1 VLRYAYCTLFPSVKR
16 LPAPLRASQPA
27 SQLGRERETRDSE
40 GERHT
45 GPKHTHT
52 HTHTHARHL
61 HQHPPSALST
71 RPFLHVCCNPA
82 AGIALSLHH
91 AQSSRLSRPHETRL
105 CCPTPHSTA
114 PIAGTCRRP
123 HCPLRHS
130 NTPTLAFHQEIE
142 PVASGRKIEEPPI
155 GDAEGCIRW
164 TPGLEAWT
172 ILKSNPFVNLVEI
185 LQHRTTPYTQCEQTD
200 ACELA
205 ESHQRIALP
214 ALASDDQT
222 VLSLLSHIN

>member
-1 VLRYAYCTLFPSVKR
+1 VHHSSTPLSPPPVLRYAYCTLFPSVKR

-52 HTHTHARHL
+52 HTHTRA
-61 HQHPPSALST
+61 T
-71 RPFLHVCCNPA
+71 
-82 AGIALSLHH
+82 
-91 AQSSRLSRPHETRL
+91 
-105 CCPTPHSTA
+105 PTPTPSFSTINSSFLARLLQSGRRHRPLAA
-114 PIAGTCRRP
+114 PRSIKPTLTPSRDSPVLSDAAF
-123 HCPLRHS
+123 RHS